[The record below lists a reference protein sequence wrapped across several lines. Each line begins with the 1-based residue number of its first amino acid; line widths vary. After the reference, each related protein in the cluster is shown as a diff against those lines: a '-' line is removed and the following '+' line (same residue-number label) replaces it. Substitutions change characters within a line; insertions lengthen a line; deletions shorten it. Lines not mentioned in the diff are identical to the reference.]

1 MGYGVKKIED
11 NTKLPT
17 QNLNKGKIIIQ
28 LQSFID
34 FQAIGKKPEQSI
46 NIEHHRMN
54 FISTLE
60 EIFVDI

>member
-1 MGYGVKKIED
+1 MGYGVKTDED

-34 FQAIGKKPEQSI
+34 FQVIGKEHEQSI

-54 FISTLE
+54 SVLTLE
-60 EIFVDI
+60 EICVDI